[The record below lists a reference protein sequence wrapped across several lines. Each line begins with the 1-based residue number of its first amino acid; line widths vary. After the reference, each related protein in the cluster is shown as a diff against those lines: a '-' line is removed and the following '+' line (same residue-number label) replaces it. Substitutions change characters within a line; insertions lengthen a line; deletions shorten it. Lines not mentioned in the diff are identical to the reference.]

1 MKSFKHNNKNN
12 FLAGWYID
20 KKICSEMIKYF
31 DITKETAA
39 GIKHEGSIG
48 GPEGDFLIDK
58 KVKDSLD
65 LSVFPDTTDDIPKR
79 YLDELAKVMHEYKM
93 KYPWSDENH
102 AAWRMTE
109 SFNIQRYPKKGG
121 FFKWH
126 FERTGNSAFL
136 KRHLVFMTYL
146 NTVKKGG
153 YTEFLHQKIKV
164 KPETGLTLIWPSDCT
179 FTHRGVAA
187 PTEIK
192 YIATGWYA
200 YDV

>member
-31 DITKETAA
+31 DITKETPA
-39 GIKHEGSIG
+39 GIKGSIG

-164 KPETGLTLIWPSDCT
+164 KPETGLTLIWPSDWT

>member
-31 DITKETAA
+31 DITKETPA

-126 FERTGNSAFL
+126 FERTGYSAFL

-164 KPETGLTLIWPSDCT
+164 KPETGLTLIWPSDWT

>member
-1 MKSFKHNNKNN
+1 MFSGFI
-12 FLAGWYID
+12 GQED
-20 KKICSEMIKYF
+20 KK
-31 DITKETAA
+31 
-39 GIKHEGSIG
+39 
-48 GPEGDFLIDK
+48 L
-58 KVKDSLD
+58 KDSLD

-164 KPETGLTLIWPSDCT
+164 KPETGLTLIWPSDWT

>member
-31 DITKETAA
+31 DITKETPA

-48 GPEGDFLIDK
+48 CPEGDFLIDK

-164 KPETGLTLIWPSDCT
+164 KPETGLTLIWPSDWT